1 MQMICLAILIRS
13 EPHDDTSI
21 RDKLDKAVLR
31 YAACIA
37 KGTMQVEAARL
48 GLTAT
53 HECHRVKRRKE
64 EGEQLIENPLA
75 NFVSETKGSTRQSQP
90 AQQPG
95 ANGKAERPGYAKV

>member
-1 MQMICLAILIRS
+1 MLL
-13 EPHDDTSI
+13 
-21 RDKLDKAVLR
+21 
-31 YAACIA
+31 A
-37 KGTMQVEAARL
+37 KGTMQAEAARL

-75 NFVSETKGSTRQSQP
+75 NFVSETKGSARQSQP

-95 ANGKAERPGYAKV
+95 ANGKAERPGYAKVCTVCRDFLIQAAACRLPH